1 MSLPWVRLDSSIY
14 THDKIVLL
22 LSAKDGW
29 RAYGVYTFSLAFAG
43 GHATDGHIPRH
54 VLPILRGTDRHAE
67 MLVDHGLWEHA
78 ENGWRIHNW
87 DTRQELA
94 LISEMK
100 RQNKRLAGRKSQ
112 CVQRHGPEC
121 GCWRDEKEAQK

>member
-14 THDKIVLL
+14 THDKIALL
-22 LSAKDGW
+22 LAQKDGW
-29 RAYGVYTFSLAFAG
+29 RAYGVYTFSLAFSG
-43 GHATDGHIPRH
+43 GHATDGFIPCH
-54 VLPILRGTDRHAE
+54 VLPILRGTEKHAR
-67 MLVDHGLWEHA
+67 MLVEHCLWENA
-78 ENGWRIHNW
+78 DGGWRIHNW

-112 CVQRHGPEC
+112 CVQRHGTEC
-121 GCWRDEKEAQK
+121 GCWRDEKEGRK